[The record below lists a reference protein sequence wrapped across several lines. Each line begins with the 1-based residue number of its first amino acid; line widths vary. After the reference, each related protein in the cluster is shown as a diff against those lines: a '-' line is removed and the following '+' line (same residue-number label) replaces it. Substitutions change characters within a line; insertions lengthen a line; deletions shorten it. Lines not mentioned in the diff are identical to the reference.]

1 MSVKRKQRKK
11 VLKLQLQKKLQTMPT
26 IAGNG
31 GPELPPGTVLGTPD
45 GKPEGVPHAD
55 TAARPAPVIRPWDD
69 TTVIRLQNVTRI
81 YKVGVESIRALDG
94 ISLELREN
102 EYVAV
107 MGASGSG
114 KSTLMN
120 VLGCL
125 DRATSGY
132 YGLDGQDTTKLS
144 DAALARVR
152 NERIGFVFQSFELLS
167 QLTALKNVE
176 MPLIYSRN
184 GWWSR
189 RKRAK
194 SVLERVGLGDRMA
207 HKPNQ
212 LSGGEKQRV
221 AIARALVCGPSIL
234 LADEPTG
241 NLDSKTSESIM
252 ELFDRLHREGQ
263 TIIIVT
269 HEQFVADHAERI
281 IHMKDGRIDSDTP
294 GRRKPSLV
302 ARGSSLEFRTASP
315 ESRAT
320 NHESPP
326 QGVPEGEPTS
336 DEQGGSS

>member
-1 MSVKRKQRKK
+1 MSTIAAESDKQIIRPQTDKSVIILKDVKR
-11 VLKLQLQKKLQTMPT
+11 V
-26 IAGNG
+26 
-31 GPELPPGTVLGTPD
+31 
-45 GKPEGVPHAD
+45 
-55 TAARPAPVIRPWDD
+55 
-69 TTVIRLQNVTRI
+69 
-81 YKVGVESIRALDG
+81 YKVGVERIHALDG
-94 ISLELREN
+94 INLELREN

-132 YGLDGQDTTKLS
+132 YGLDGQDTTRLS
-144 DAALARVR
+144 DTALARVR

-167 QLTALKNVE
+167 QLTAIKNVE
-176 MPLIYSRN
+176 MPLIYSKN
-184 GWWSR
+184 GWKSR

-194 SVLERVGLGDRMA
+194 SVLERVGLGDRIK

-252 ELFDRLHREGQ
+252 DLFDKLHREGQ

-269 HEQFVADHAERI
+269 HEEHVAHHAERI
-281 IHMKDGRIDSDTP
+281 IQMKDGRISNDMPSN
-294 GRRKPSLV
+294 RKKANETKMP
-302 ARGSSLEFRTASP
+302 
-315 ESRAT
+315 
-320 NHESPP
+320 H
-326 QGVPEGEPTS
+326 
-336 DEQGGSS
+336 DEQGVVS